1 MKRLFVLLVLMLLTP
16 FLVGS
21 AAASICI
28 DCHSGITPEIV
39 EDFQS
44 GAMGMSEGIDCS
56 DCHRFLHSSRSLEER
71 GDNPFSYFLE
81 F

>member
-16 FLVGS
+16 FLAGS

-44 GAMGMSEGIDCS
+44 GAMAGDVDCS
-56 DCHRFLHSSRSLEER
+56 DCHGFAHSSLI
-71 GDNPFSYFLE
+71 PLIK
-81 F
+81 

>member
-1 MKRLFVLLVLMLLTP
+1 MKRLFVSLVLMLLTP

-44 GAMGMSEGIDCS
+44 GVMGMSEGIDYCT
-56 DCHRFLHSSRSLEER
+56 LHALEKEGV
-71 GDNPFSYFLE
+71 GDPFSYFLE